1 VEERETGG
9 KITLKCI
16 FEEFGCEDGRLMQ
29 LARDR
34 VQGRAVVLAML
45 NLWVQ
50 LLEN

>member
-1 VEERETGG
+1 VEERKTGG

-16 FEEFGCEDGRLMQ
+16 FKEVGCEDGRLMQ

-34 VQGRAVVLAML
+34 VQGRAAVLAML
-45 NLWVQ
+45 NLGVQ